1 VSATAAT
8 LYQQVDEQTRE
19 ILLRRRTKVQRRGW
33 LVRRALLA
41 ADLFGLAGAFLVAQ
55 LLFAHRGPG
64 VDRVAEFYEYGIF
77 LVTLPAWI
85 VVAKLYGLYERDEER
100 TDHST
105 VEDMVDV
112 FHLLTVGVWLLFG
125 FTRLTD
131 VASPTV
137 PKLFTF
143 WVLGIVLVAG
153 CRVLARTY
161 CRRQLIYLQNT
172 LIVGAGDVGQLV
184 ARKLLQHHE
193 YGINLVGFVD
203 DNPRERRED
212 LSSFAILG
220 VPDDLAEICQVLDVE
235 RVIFAFSNETPHREL
250 DLVRSLDHLD
260 VQIDMVPRLFEI
272 VTPTAN
278 LHTVEGLPVLS
289 LSPVRLSRS
298 SRALKRALDVLVSA
312 VALTILAPLFAFV
325 AWRIRR
331 GSPGPVFFRQT
342 RLGMDMK
349 EFTVLKFRTM
359 TDGTSSAPH
368 EEYIRQSA
376 AGVVAHESNGLFKL
390 DRSDC
395 VTKTGRWLRRTS
407 LDELP
412 QLINVLRGEMS
423 LVGPRPC
430 LAYEIESF
438 ERHHFERFAVPAGM
452 TGMWQV
458 LARAHSTFREALDM
472 DVAYVRGWSL
482 GLDLQL
488 LCRTPLQLLRP
499 KGTR

>member
-1 VSATAAT
+1 
-8 LYQQVDEQTRE
+8 
-19 ILLRRRTKVQRRGW
+19 
-33 LVRRALLA
+33 
-41 ADLFGLAGAFLVAQ
+41 
-55 LLFAHRGPG
+55 
-64 VDRVAEFYEYGIF
+64 
-77 LVTLPAWI
+77 
-85 VVAKLYGLYERDEER
+85 
-100 TDHST
+100 
-105 VEDMVDV
+105 
-112 FHLLTVGVWLLFG
+112 
-125 FTRLTD
+125 
-131 VASPTV
+131 
-137 PKLFTF
+137 
-143 WVLGIVLVAG
+143 
-153 CRVLARTY
+153 
-161 CRRQLIYLQNT
+161 
-172 LIVGAGDVGQLV
+172 
-184 ARKLLQHHE
+184 
-193 YGINLVGFVD
+193 
-203 DNPRERRED
+203 
-212 LSSFAILG
+212 
-220 VPDDLAEICQVLDVE
+220 
-235 RVIFAFSNETPHREL
+235 
-250 DLVRSLDHLD
+250 
-260 VQIDMVPRLFEI
+260 MVPRLFEI

-312 VALTILAPLFAFV
+312 VALTLLAPLFAFV

-376 AGVVAHESNGLFKL
+376 AGVVAYEANGLFKL

-430 LAYEIESF
+430 LAYEVESF
-438 ERHHFERFAVPAGM
+438 EHHHFERFAVPAGM